1 MHGSVD
7 STEPDDSGI
16 GGYNPGKFLHFFP
29 GKAFA
34 GIGGQYL
41 AGLLIRLQKVLSA
54 PLDPWPDFLKITFI
68 MEAFYNGRTKF
79 QRGQN
84 HLKENR
90 ITLVDSFQIQPGA
103 PAYMRIMAFSCF
115 DIHSYIV

>member
-79 QRGQN
+79 KGDRT
-84 HLKENR
+84 
-90 ITLVDSFQIQPGA
+90 I
-103 PAYMRIMAFSCF
+103 
-115 DIHSYIV
+115 